1 MLKIIFLFL
10 QLKISFSYPKKN
22 KILVIDKIYSDLFK
36 KLISKNLE
44 VISIRYENLNF
55 FVLLNLL
62 FSKRKKN
69 FFNYILIYIEL
80 INPSLI
86 ITGNDNLIWFYK
98 LKKII
103 QIKNLFLCKMDS
115 GTNFFLTTLGR
126 KKIFLQTISLLSI
139 RHSQIFIRNLLEQK
153 LK

>member
-10 QLKISFSYPKKN
+10 QLKKISFSYPKKN

-98 LKKII
+98 LKKNYPNKKFISV
-103 QIKNLFLCKMDS
+103 QNGFRNKL
-115 GTNFFLTTLGR
+115 FLTTLGR
-126 KKIFLQTISLLSI
+126 KKKSFFRLYLYFQFVIRKSL
-139 RHSQIFIRNLLEQK
+139 
-153 LK
+153 